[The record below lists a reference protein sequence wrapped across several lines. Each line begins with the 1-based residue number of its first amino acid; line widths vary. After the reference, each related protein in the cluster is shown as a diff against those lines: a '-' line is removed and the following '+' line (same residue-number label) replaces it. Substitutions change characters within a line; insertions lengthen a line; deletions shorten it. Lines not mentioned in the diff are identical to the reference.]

1 MPLRTERHDNV
12 LVLVLDDPKR
22 RNALSDELVADIVR
36 ACEEAEHDDA
46 IGALVVTG
54 APPAFCSGAVLGNL
68 AALGDDARDDARH
81 SHDTSS
87 GLRDIYQGFLR
98 VRDSRLPTVAAV
110 NGPAVGAGFNLALAC
125 DVRIAAES
133 ARFDT
138 RFLRLGLH
146 PGGGHTWLLERAVG
160 PQTAAAMVLFG
171 EALDGRAAERA
182 GLAWRCVSDRELLAT
197 AIAFAAR
204 ASEVPRDLAAEA
216 KASLREA
223 PFLGSFD
230 DAIRMELERQVR
242 SARAPE
248 FAARVAAS
256 RRRDR

>member
-54 APPAFCSGAVLGNL
+54 APPAFCSGAVLG
-68 AALGDDARDDARH
+68 
-81 SHDTSS
+81 
-87 GLRDIYQGFLR
+87 
-98 VRDSRLPTVAAV
+98 
-110 NGPAVGAGFNLALAC
+110 PAVGAGFNLALAR

-182 GLAWRCVSDRELLAT
+182 GLAWRCVPDRELLDT

-204 ASEVPRDLAAEA
+204 AAEVPRDLAAEA